1 MKKLQS
7 QNLINSKG
15 FRFGSSKT
23 QVRKIAGTVSAAALM
38 LGVSPAA
45 TVGFNFQ
52 VNYCS
57 YPSYS
62 GAVVTA
68 TAFGIEANNWESLTP
83 MDTGYNSCYGENYL
97 TLRETINEASSG
109 GGLNPLPS
117 GAVTVTWSADTAN
130 ASGLFGG
137 YQAPPPNYILAYYT
151 GFPQVYNYLQP
162 GNEQVYW
169 GFLRDG
175 VNFGPGS
182 VGGNNDQPGYSI
194 DITGLK
200 SLFPDTPFVV
210 ELIASSDSMQYLA
223 DAFIIDAKDNRVQ
236 SVFYPSTPPVL
247 NVGDTPWVRG
257 IGGGLSTGSGTLD
270 TDHLKIIGNRAAH
283 ASNKFI
289 SYNFASTIAGFIITD
304 KPVISMSPQSVAA
317 DVADEVTLNG
327 YAVGVPPL
335 SYQWYKDGAP
345 IPGANDVAY
354 TFRAGPQDAGNYVLV
369 VKNPYG
375 SAISAVSVLTI
386 NPSPSPGHKPA
397 QVISNPYLM

>member
-1 MKKLQS
+1 MKSQS
-7 QNLINSKG
+7 KRFS
-15 FRFGSSKT
+15 FRSNKSN
-23 QVRKIAGTVSAAALM
+23 VRKIAGTVSAAALM
-38 LGVSPAA
+38 LGVSQAA

-52 VNYCS
+52 VNYCAGTA
-57 YPSYS
+57 YS

-68 TAFGIEANNWESLTP
+68 TAFGIEPNNWESLSP
-83 MDTGYNSCYGENYL
+83 MDTGYGCVPDYDTY
-97 TLRETINEASSG
+97 TLSETINKASSA
-109 GGLNPLPS
+109 GGLNPLPRGS
-117 GAVTVTWSADTAN
+117 LTVTWSAPTAN
-130 ASGLFGG
+130 ASALFGG
-137 YQAPPPNYILAYYT
+137 YQLSPPNYSI
-151 GFPQVYNYLQP
+151 GPDVGVFDVYNDIIP

-223 DAFIIDAKDNRVQ
+223 DAFVIDATDKSVQ
-236 SVFYPSTPPVL
+236 SVSYPSTPPVY

-257 IGGGLSTGSGTLD
+257 IGGGLSTGSGPLD
-270 TDHLKIIGNRAAH
+270 TDHLQIIGNRASH
-283 ASNKFI
+283 AANAFF
-289 SYNFASTIAGFIITD
+289 SYNFASTIAGFIVTD

-327 YAVGVPPL
+327 YAVGVRPL
-335 SYQWYKDGAP
+335 SYQWYKNGAP
-345 IPGANDVAY
+345 IFGANDVAY
-354 TFRAGPQDAGNYVLV
+354 TFRAGPRDAGNYVLE
-369 VKNPYG
+369 VKNQYG
-375 SAISAVSVLTI
+375 TAISAVSVLTI
-386 NPSPSPGHKPA
+386 NPNPSSGHIPA